1 MRVVPLLLTTDMIA
15 HAEVGLFVSSNGYKG
30 CRHYEAKAE
39 YFCRCCRY
47 GNFQKRYRNPATNC
61 LHGRTADNAST
72 ASERSIV
79 KETDLTGES
88 NLYRLYDLCGFDPV
102 RDQVIDVMHCLC
114 LPKMS

>member
-1 MRVVPLLLTTDMIA
+1 MKLKQNI
-15 HAEVGLFVSSNGYKG
+15 FVDAVAMATFK
-30 CRHYEAKAE
+30 
-39 YFCRCCRY
+39 
-47 GNFQKRYRNPATNC
+47 KRYRNPATNC